1 MTRVDHV
8 SCDVCRRTLARR
20 ENKGLR
26 RKIKKDGH
34 QHEPPLRPTRGHYEF
49 IRKLICRLSVVTKV
63 NCVKIPYNTEED
75 VWIIKTRKE
84 IR

>member
-1 MTRVDHV
+1 MRCLSADFG
-8 SCDVCRRTLARR
+8 A
-20 ENKGLR
+20 K
-26 RKIKKDGH
+26 RKQETEKKNKKDGH